1 MKKLHCSSGL
11 RSLGVVGTTFLLTL
25 AIGLNLLQLAIAQSP
40 ATVPISVIV
49 REDCAHCT
57 DEKAFLAELQKTR
70 TDIQVLLY
78 DIDTVEGEEL
88 FNKLTEKENLSKST
102 PITLVGNAI
111 IQGFDTAETTGK
123 RIEDLVNKSIGKNT
137 LTLPEYLEGDIS
149 GAGIETVE
157 KGSCDGDG
165 ETCTADFSQANSSFS
180 IPLLG
185 MINTAEYSLP
195 LLASL
200 LGFIDG
206 FNPCAMWVLVT
217 FLIILIEIG
226 DRRLMWRIAGL
237 FIVAEA
243 IMYYL
248 ILNVWFTTWD
258 FIGLDRIITPIVG
271 IIAVAAGLYFLYEG
285 VTSDGT
291 CKVTNLAQRSKLHK
305 KIKEIALNPFTIGTA
320 VAVIGLALS
329 VNIIE
334 FACSIGIPQ
343 TFTKIIEL
351 NQLSWLET
359 QGLMALYIT
368 GYMVDDFIV
377 FGIALWGA
385 QHLGLTSK
393 YTKWSHLIGGVLM
406 IILGGLLVFAPEL
419 LRF

>member
-1 MKKLHCSSGL
+1 MRNFSSFILGL
-11 RSLGVVGTTFLLTL
+11 LFS
-25 AIGLNLLQLAIAQSP
+25 LNLFQPVLAQTP
-40 ATVPISVIV
+40 EQVPISVIV
-49 REDCAHCT
+49 RADCAHCK
-57 DEKAFLAELQKTR
+57 DEKAFLEGLQKIR
-70 TDIQVLLY
+70 NDIQVILH
-78 DIDTVEGEEL
+78 DIDTPEGKDL
-88 FNKLTEKENLSKST
+88 FDRLTEKENLSKTT
-102 PITLVGNAI
+102 PLTLVGNTI
-111 IQGFDTAETTGK
+111 IQGFDTTETTGK
-123 RIEDLVNKSIGKNT
+123 RIEELVNKSLGKKT
-137 LTLPEYLEGDIS
+137 FTLPEYLEAGLS
-149 GAGIETVE
+149 GTPIETVE
-157 KGSCDGDG
+157 DGSCDGEG
-165 ETCTADFSQANSSFS
+165 ETCTANYGLNDTFLTFSVPFFGTIDSGQ
-180 IPLLG
+180 
-185 MINTAEYSLP
+185 YSLP
-195 LLASL
+195 VLASL

-258 FIGLDRIITPIVG
+258 FIGLDRIVTPIVG
-271 IIAVAAGLYFLYEG
+271 IIAMAAGLYFLYEG
-285 VTSDGT
+285 IKSDGT
-291 CKVTNLAQRSKLHK
+291 CKVTNLEQRSKIHK
-305 KIKEIALNPFTIGTA
+305 KIKDIALNPFTIGTA
-320 VAVIGLALS
+320 LAVIGLALS

-351 NQLSWLET
+351 NQLSGWQS
-359 QGLMALYIT
+359 QGLMAIYIL

-393 YTKWSHLIGGVLM
+393 YTKWSHLIGGTLM
-406 IILGGLLVFAPEL
+406 VILGALLIFSPES